1 MLKGIFSYGDIRSNT
16 EVSKEVYL
24 DATDYVAL
32 KALYESTGGTEWKNR
47 RGWNF
52 SSDTP
57 PLAEDV
63 HKWHGVLLS

>member
-47 RGWNF
+47 QGI
-52 SSDTP
+52 S
-57 PLAEDV
+57 
-63 HKWHGVLLS
+63 